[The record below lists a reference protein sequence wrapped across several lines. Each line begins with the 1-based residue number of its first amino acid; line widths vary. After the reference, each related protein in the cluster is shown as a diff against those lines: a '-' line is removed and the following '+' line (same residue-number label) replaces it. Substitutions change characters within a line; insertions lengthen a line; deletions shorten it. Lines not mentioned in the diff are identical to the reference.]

1 MAFIFGLV
9 LLALLLWALH
19 AFTQVKPQT
28 AAVVLKTGGG
38 LGALAVAGLLGARGR
53 LDIAIP
59 LGLTGLGLLG
69 WLPWSIPGL
78 GARMRKSAGQVS
90 RVRSAFVEME
100 LDHDTGKMRGRILAG
115 RHEGAALDALD
126 VATLAGFL
134 PDIDEESR
142 SLLMAYLDRREP
154 LWRENAQ
161 AGATAGSSHR
171 GWSTGKMTEEE
182 AYQNPWRAAGG
193 ERQGHRPRPPLAHE
207 EIASRSRGVD
217 VSCGSRE
224 RSQGRAFA
232 PPSLNS
238 FTRRMGRLLATR
250 LSCSRSTSVLDGDAF
265 DVVTLEILASSFG

>member
-1 MAFIFGLV
+1 MALIFGLV
-9 LLALLLWALH
+9 VLALLLWALH
-19 AFTQVKPQT
+19 AFTKVQPQT

-78 GARMRKSAGQVS
+78 GARMRKSTGQVS

-100 LDHDTGKMRGRILAG
+100 LDHDTGTMRGRILAG

-161 AGATAGSSHR
+161 ADATAGSSRR

-182 AYQNPWRAAGG
+182 AYQILGVQPGASARDIG
-193 ERQGHRPRPPLAHE
+193 LAH
-207 EIASRSRGVD
+207 RSLMKKLHPDQGGSTYLAARVNEAKD
-217 VSCGSRE
+217 V
-224 RSQGRAFA
+224 
-232 PPSLNS
+232 LL
-238 FTRRMGRLLATR
+238 RRHR
-250 LSCSRSTSVLDGDAF
+250 
-265 DVVTLEILASSFG
+265 

>member
-1 MAFIFGLV
+1 MTLIFGLV

-19 AFTQVKPQT
+19 AFTKVKPQT

-38 LGALAVAGLLGARGR
+38 LGAIAVAGLLGARGR

-78 GARMRKSAGQVS
+78 GARTQKSTGQVS

-100 LDHDTGKMRGRILAG
+100 LDHDTGAMHGRILAG
-115 RHEGAALDALD
+115 RHEGASLDALD

-142 SLLMAYLDRREP
+142 ALLMAYLDRREP

-182 AYQNPWRAAGG
+182 AYQVLGVQPGASAKDIG
-193 ERQGHRPRPPLAHE
+193 LAH
-207 EIASRSRGVD
+207 RSLMKKLHPDQGGSTYLAARVNEAKD
-217 VSCGSRE
+217 V
-224 RSQGRAFA
+224 
-232 PPSLNS
+232 LL
-238 FTRRMGRLLATR
+238 RRHR
-250 LSCSRSTSVLDGDAF
+250 
-265 DVVTLEILASSFG
+265 

>member
-1 MAFIFGLV
+1 MALIFGLV
-9 LLALLLWALH
+9 VLALLLWALH
-19 AFTQVKPQT
+19 AFTKVKPQT

-154 LWRENAQ
+154 LWRDNAQ
-161 AGATAGSSHR
+161 ADATAGSSRR

-182 AYQNPWRAAGG
+182 AYQVLGVQPGASAKDIG
-193 ERQGHRPRPPLAHE
+193 LAH
-207 EIASRSRGVD
+207 RSLMKKLHPDQGGSTYLAARVNEAKD
-217 VSCGSRE
+217 V
-224 RSQGRAFA
+224 
-232 PPSLNS
+232 LL
-238 FTRRMGRLLATR
+238 RRHR
-250 LSCSRSTSVLDGDAF
+250 
-265 DVVTLEILASSFG
+265 

>member
-1 MAFIFGLV
+1 MALIFGLV

-19 AFTQVKPQT
+19 AFTKVKPQT

-154 LWRENAQ
+154 LWRDNAQ
-161 AGATAGSSHR
+161 ADATAGSSRR

-182 AYQNPWRAAGG
+182 AYQVLGVQPGASAKDIG
-193 ERQGHRPRPPLAHE
+193 LAH
-207 EIASRSRGVD
+207 RSLMKKLHPDQGGSTYLAARVNEAKD
-217 VSCGSRE
+217 V
-224 RSQGRAFA
+224 
-232 PPSLNS
+232 LL
-238 FTRRMGRLLATR
+238 RRHR
-250 LSCSRSTSVLDGDAF
+250 
-265 DVVTLEILASSFG
+265 

>member
-1 MAFIFGLV
+1 MALIFGLV

-182 AYQNPWRAAGG
+182 AYQILGVQPGASAKDIG
-193 ERQGHRPRPPLAHE
+193 LAH
-207 EIASRSRGVD
+207 RSLMKKLHPDQGGSTYLAARVNEAKD
-217 VSCGSRE
+217 V
-224 RSQGRAFA
+224 
-232 PPSLNS
+232 LL
-238 FTRRMGRLLATR
+238 RRHR
-250 LSCSRSTSVLDGDAF
+250 
-265 DVVTLEILASSFG
+265 